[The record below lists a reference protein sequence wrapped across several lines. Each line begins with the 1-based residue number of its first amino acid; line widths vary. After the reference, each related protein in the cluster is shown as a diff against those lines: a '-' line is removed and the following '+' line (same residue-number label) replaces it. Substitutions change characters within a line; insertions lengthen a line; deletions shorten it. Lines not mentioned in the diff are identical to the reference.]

1 MDGNGCFPSSPL
13 LSALLCFISSFV
25 PDVFVPPRSGS
36 VRQHLLCTPWDVGYP
51 RGLSMY
57 FLCLRDD
64 HETSFLRNESRRVL
78 WQFEQPRL
86 LFSPRRNSSHC
97 LSLDIKRKKK
107 KSDEPSEPE
116 PARVLFSVAFV
127 TVVSY

>member
-1 MDGNGCFPSSPL
+1 MDGNSCFSSSPL
-13 LSALLCFISSFV
+13 LSGLLCFISSFV
-25 PDVFVPPRSGS
+25 PAVFVPPRSGD
-36 VRQHLLCTPWDVGYP
+36 VCQHLLCTPWDVGYP
-51 RGLSMY
+51 GGLSLY

-97 LSLDIKRKKK
+97 LASTLRGKK